1 MKKGEGI
8 YNVVVIGAGT
18 AGLVTAA
25 GTAGL
30 GGRVALIE
38 RNLMGGDCLNFG
50 CVPSKALIS
59 SARLIQQIR
68 ESEKWGLDR
77 QSPQFVFENVF
88 ERMRERR
95 AKIAPNDS
103 RERFESLGV
112 DVFRGEARFV
122 SPHEIEIHESPAP
135 LATAS
140 SSVGEQSSSPGRSG
154 VALQGQP
161 KRLHAKNFVIATG
174 SRAVIP
180 KIEGIDKV
188 PYFTNETI
196 FDELKEK
203 PESMIVLGGGPIGC
217 ELGQALSRLGVKIT
231 IVEYVPQILGPEDV
245 DVGQFM
251 QKRFEAEGII
261 VQHCT
266 EATRV
271 SMRDG
276 LITLEGNYK
285 PTGATEGS
293 PVQFTADALLLAVG
307 RCPMMKALN
316 LEAAAVKYTSNGVE
330 VNDYLQTSQPH
341 IYAAGDIAN
350 RLKFTHTADYTA
362 RVVIRNIV
370 MPLQFLRQKV
380 DWSVVPW
387 CTYTNPEVAHV
398 GLGEKGAWQ
407 KKVAYDLFI
416 VPLEEVD
423 RAVVESEDA
432 GFAKILTAKGSDK
445 ILGAT
450 IVAPHAGDLLHE
462 FVLAMKAGI
471 GLGTIA
477 STIHAYPT
485 FAELARKAGDKYNKT
500 RLTPRAKKIFTWL
513 YARARR

>member
-1 MKKGEGI
+1 MKMAEGI
-8 YNVVVIGAGT
+8 YNVIVIGAGT

-68 ESEKWGLDR
+68 DAEKWGLDR
-77 QSPQFVFENVF
+77 QEPQFVFENIF
-88 ERMRERR
+88 ERMRARR

-103 RERFESLGV
+103 QERFESLGV

-122 SPHEIEIHESPAP
+122 SPYEVE
-135 LATAS
+135 
-140 SSVGEQSSSPGRSG
+140 
-154 VALQGQP
+154 VAGQ
-161 KRLHAKNFVIATG
+161 KLRAKNFVIATG

-180 KIEGIDKV
+180 KIEGIKSV

-196 FDELKEK
+196 FDDLKEK

-217 ELGQALSRLGVKIT
+217 ELAQTFQRL
-231 IVEYVPQILGPEDV
+231 DV
-245 DVGQFM
+245 DVTIFQRGDKLLPREDRDVAEFVERRLINEGVRVIKNADVRAVATSDTGKVALQLLDRRSGQL
-251 QKRFEAEGII
+251 AE
-261 VQHCT
+261 
-266 EATRV
+266 
-271 SMRDG
+271 
-276 LITLEGNYK
+276 
-285 PTGATEGS
+285 PT
-293 PVQFTADALLLAVG
+293 FFADVLLVAVG
-307 RCPMMKALN
+307 RRPNLRGLDLKAVGIDVT
-316 LEAAAVKYTSNGVE
+316 ERE
-330 VNDYLQTSQPH
+330 MRVNDYLQTSQRH
-341 IYAAGDIAN
+341 IYAVGDVIGPF
-350 RLKFTHTADYTA
+350 LFTHMADAQA
-362 RVVIRNIV
+362 RVVVRNILV
-370 MPLQFLRQKV
+370 PFQFLRQKM
-380 DWSVVPW
+380 DYSVVPW
-387 CTYTNPEVAHV
+387 CTYMDPEVAHV
-398 GLGEKGAWQ
+398 GLGEKEAKEQ
-407 KKVAYDLFI
+407 NIDYDLFV
-416 VPLEEVD
+416 VPLEDID

-432 GFAKILTAKGSDK
+432 GFAKILTGKGSDK

-450 IVAPHAGDLLHE
+450 IIVPHAGDLLHE

-500 RLTPRAKKIFTWL
+500 RLTPRAKKLFTWL
-513 YARARR
+513 YERARK

>member
-1 MKKGEGI
+1 MKKGEGV
-8 YNVVVIGAGT
+8 YNVAVIGAGT

-77 QSPQFVFENVF
+77 QQPQFVFEKVF
-88 ERMRERR
+88 ERMRARR

-103 RERFESLGV
+103 QERFESLGV

-122 SPHEIEIHESPAP
+122 SPREIH
-135 LATAS
+135 
-140 SSVGEQSSSPGRSG
+140 VG
-154 VALQGQP
+154 GQ
-161 KRLHAKNFVIATG
+161 KLRARNFVIATG

-180 KIEGIDKV
+180 KIKGIEDV

-196 FDELKEK
+196 FDDLKEK
-203 PESMIVLGGGPIGC
+203 PDSMIVLGGGPIGC
-217 ELGQALSRLGVKIT
+217 ELGQALNRLEAKVT
-231 IVEYVPQILGPEDV
+231 IVEYVPQILPPEDV
-245 DVGQFM
+245 DVAQFM
-251 QKRFEAEGII
+251 QKRLEAEGITI
-261 VQHCT
+261 RHCT
-266 EATRV
+266 EAKGV
-271 SMRDG
+271 SIQNG
-276 LITLEGNYK
+276 VIVLEADYK
-285 PTGATEGS
+285 PAGATQGS
-293 PVQFTADALLLAVG
+293 PVEIRGRALLLAVG
-307 RCPMMKALN
+307 RCPMMRALN
-316 LEAAAVKYTSNGVE
+316 LEAAGVKYNAHGVE

-350 RLKFTHTADYTA
+350 RLKFTHTADYSA
-362 RVVIRNIV
+362 RVVVRNV
-370 MPLQFLRQKV
+370 LMPFQLLRQKV

-387 CTYTNPEVAHV
+387 CTYTDPEVGHV
-398 GLGEKGAWQ
+398 GLGEKEAKQ
-407 KKVAYDLFI
+407 KDVDYDLFV
-416 VPLEEVD
+416 VPLQDVD
-423 RAVVESEDA
+423 RAVVESEEA

-462 FVLAMKAGI
+462 FVLAMKTGI

-500 RLTPRAKKIFTWL
+500 RLTPRVKKIFTWL